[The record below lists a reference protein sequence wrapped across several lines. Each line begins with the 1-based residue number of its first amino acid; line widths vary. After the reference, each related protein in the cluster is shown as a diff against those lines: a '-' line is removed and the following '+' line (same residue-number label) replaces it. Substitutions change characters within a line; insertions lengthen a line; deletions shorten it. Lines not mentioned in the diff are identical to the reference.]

1 MTYAV
6 YVFNLSSLLF
16 TLDSALQLISKQS
29 QWQTNVLSVNWL
41 SNSAIENLKKSNT
54 AFWSLIDPLD
64 INKIQRKKNSVE
76 TPSYLLIYLFFEH
89 SFQNI
94 DIDIDNPK
102 VS

>member
-16 TLDSALQLISKQS
+16 TLDNALQLISKQS

-76 TPSYLLIYLFFEH
+76 TPSYLFIYLFFEH

-94 DIDIDNPK
+94 DIDNPK

>member
-29 QWQTNVLSVNWL
+29 QWKTNVLSVNWL

-76 TPSYLLIYLFFEH
+76 TPSYLLIYLFFEN
-89 SFQNI
+89 SFQN
-94 DIDIDNPK
+94 IDIDNPK

>member
-76 TPSYLLIYLFFEH
+76 TPSYLLIYLFFEN
-89 SFQNI
+89 SFQN
-94 DIDIDNPK
+94 IDIDNPK

>member
-6 YVFNLSSLLF
+6 YMFNLSSLLF

-94 DIDIDNPK
+94 DIDNPK